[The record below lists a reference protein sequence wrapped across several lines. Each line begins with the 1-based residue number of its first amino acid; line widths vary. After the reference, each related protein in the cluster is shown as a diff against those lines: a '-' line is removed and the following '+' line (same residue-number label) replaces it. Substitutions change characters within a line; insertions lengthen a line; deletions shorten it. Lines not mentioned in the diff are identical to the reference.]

1 MKLWLNCHIILTWVH
16 FDCVHCFKSSRLDT
30 ANVDKKIQLDMVL
43 TKQVKKRDCANT
55 SLLSMKYCNKLGSHA
70 YVTTVNKNSCQDLE
84 KETQM

>member
-1 MKLWLNCHIILTWVH
+1 
-16 FDCVHCFKSSRLDT
+16 
-30 ANVDKKIQLDMVL
+30 MVL
-43 TKQVKKRDCANT
+43 TKQVKKRDCANRPT